1 MLFKKDIENL
11 AKYGEGEYFSEN
23 LEFNEIIFNSKKIK
37 PGDIFL
43 PLKGKTHD
51 GHDFISEAYSQ
62 GAICVVSEKK
72 IPQKNIILVENTNSF
87 LRKIAK
93 KQRDLFKGLVVG
105 ITGSNGKT
113 TSKETIYKF
122 LSSRLGHKSVYKSP
136 GNYNN
141 FKQEIMESDENK

>member
-37 PGDIFL
+37 PGDVFL

-62 GAICVVSEKK
+62 GAICAVSEKK
-72 IPQKNIILVENTNSF
+72 FLKKILF
-87 LRKIAK
+87 L
-93 KQRDLFKGLVVG
+93 
-105 ITGSNGKT
+105 
-113 TSKETIYKF
+113 
-122 LSSRLGHKSVYKSP
+122 
-136 GNYNN
+136 
-141 FKQEIMESDENK
+141 